1 MGYLHYSGMESFAF
15 DDRLLTH
22 LRTVILGKLN
32 LQESLVLTWTRDG
45 QQHSIWLHP
54 TVPIHFEFDSEAT
67 PELNPQWIE
76 QMVALANSPGGLR
89 CVEEPTGT

>member
-76 QMVALANSPGGLR
+76 QLLALANSSGGLR
-89 CVEEPTGT
+89 CVEEPVAR